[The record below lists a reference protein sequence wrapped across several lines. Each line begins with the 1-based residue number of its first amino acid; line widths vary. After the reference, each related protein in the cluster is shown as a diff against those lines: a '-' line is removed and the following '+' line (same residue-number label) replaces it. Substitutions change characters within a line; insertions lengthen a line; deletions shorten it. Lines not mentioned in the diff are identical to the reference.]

1 MLHYNKF
8 ITDFKEKAKLFNS
21 FFFSKQC
28 SIIENGS
35 KLPSNLVY
43 HTNEKLS
50 DIVFN
55 SKDTGKV
62 ISGLDPNKAH
72 GHDIISIRMLK
83 MCAESIHEL
92 LEHIFRASLND
103 ERFPSE

>member
-1 MLHYNKF
+1 M
-8 ITDFKEKAKLFNS
+8 
-21 FFFSKQC
+21 
-28 SIIENGS
+28 
-35 KLPSNLVY
+35 VY